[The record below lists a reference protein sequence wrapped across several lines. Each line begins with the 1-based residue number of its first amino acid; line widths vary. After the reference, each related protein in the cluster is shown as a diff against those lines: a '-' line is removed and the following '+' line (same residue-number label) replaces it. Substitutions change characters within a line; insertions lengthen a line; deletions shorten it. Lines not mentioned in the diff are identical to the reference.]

1 MNKINLEKISDFI
14 HNTYNNYYDNYPTK
28 QNELENEIA
37 KIQQNI
43 SLNEKGNL
51 IKYNFIDLKSIIK
64 NIEYNE
70 LVLIYPICFNI
81 DEHKEWFNLL
91 NCLLLVLNSE
101 YLKQTNIMKKS
112 FLKIANIK
120 YKNHLSICDELN
132 EQHYKKIADLTNIN
146 LIILTN
152 ENNLLNVFSHETD
165 NNNKWIVC
173 YKTSNNYF
181 PVWNWENYYFNN
193 ESSFIKYLQSNFK
206 NTVHD
211 TISES
216 SQLVDNTQI
225 KKNNDAYEE
234 VIIDED
240 CAMYISEINET
251 IDQKI
256 KKNTDKWTIVGDNKK
271 KSNKQIFIALE
282 QKSNQNLKNKNKIL
296 TESIFKKT
304 EEIDKKILISN
315 VKTTMKLEQ
324 LQSIALQL
332 GLSIISGSTR
342 EGKPKNKTKTELINE
357 IKGME

>member
-1 MNKINLEKISDFI
+1 
-14 HNTYNNYYDNYPTK
+14 
-28 QNELENEIA
+28 
-37 KIQQNI
+37 
-43 SLNEKGNL
+43 
-51 IKYNFIDLKSIIK
+51 
-64 NIEYNE
+64 
-70 LVLIYPICFNI
+70 
-81 DEHKEWFNLL
+81 
-91 NCLLLVLNSE
+91 
-101 YLKQTNIMKKS
+101 
-112 FLKIANIK
+112 
-120 YKNHLSICDELN
+120 
-132 EQHYKKIADLTNIN
+132 
-146 LIILTN
+146 
-152 ENNLLNVFSHETD
+152 
-165 NNNKWIVC
+165 
-173 YKTSNNYF
+173 
-181 PVWNWENYYFNN
+181 
-193 ESSFIKYLQSNFK
+193 
-206 NTVHD
+206 VHD